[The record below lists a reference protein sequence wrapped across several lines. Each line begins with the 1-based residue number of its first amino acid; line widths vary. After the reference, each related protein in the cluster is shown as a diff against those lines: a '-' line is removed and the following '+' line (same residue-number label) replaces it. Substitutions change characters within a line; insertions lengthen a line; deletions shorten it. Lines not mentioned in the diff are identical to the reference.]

1 MNIPE
6 YGWLSVN
13 HVGEQLCGDNVAVV
27 EPDSKTQV
35 LVLADGMGSGVKANI
50 LSTLTATM
58 MSTLLANNVDFD
70 DCVSTILST
79 LPECM
84 QGA

>member
-27 EPDSKTQV
+27 EPD
-35 LVLADGMGSGVKANI
+35 
-50 LSTLTATM
+50 
-58 MSTLLANNVDFD
+58 
-70 DCVSTILST
+70 
-79 LPECM
+79 
-84 QGA
+84 